1 MRTVIL
7 AALLFVG
14 TLLATR
20 SPARSQEAGVLL
32 TPEQTRAYHA
42 CLTADWVQDYCRSH
56 AWGIFG
62 TYDRLVDACL
72 KILKA
77 TVGARHTDSRDDKNC
92 ELVLDQRKRS
102 YNSQRVK
109 TYWLLRFSP

>member
-1 MRTVIL
+1 MRTVIR

-14 TLLATR
+14 TLLATG

-42 CLTADWVQDYCRSH
+42 CLTADWVQDYCKSH

-62 TYDRLVDACL
+62 TYDRTKTECIAANRGYIFPLFGRRMFENTEGYCWSEAHRL
-72 KILKA
+72 
-77 TVGARHTDSRDDKNC
+77 AR
-92 ELVLDQRKRS
+92 
-102 YNSQRVK
+102 
-109 TYWLLRFSP
+109 